1 MKTVHFAVVK
11 WSKDGKKN
19 CPGCDYYSLT
29 CFVKLRPKDFYAD
42 CVESSSVLMNVNLE
56 NLFPWLYRLMHHFR
70 AFLS

>member
-29 CFVKLRPKDFYAD
+29 CFVKLRPKDFMLIVSNHLAY
-42 CVESSSVLMNVNLE
+42 
-56 NLFPWLYRLMHHFR
+56 
-70 AFLS
+70 